1 MTRER
6 VLCRLEEIPD
16 GGARGLELP
25 DGTPVVAVRRGG
37 RVRVYVNRCPHTGLN
52 LEWRPDDFLTPEGD
66 LIRCATHDA
75 RFRIEDGLCVAG
87 PCAGDALEPVPVE
100 VRGGRVLLAEGRG
113 A

>member
-1 MTRER
+1 MSET

-25 DGTPVVAVRRGG
+25 DGTPVVAVRRGAA
-37 RVRVYVNRCPHTGLN
+37 VHVYVDRCPHTGVTLA
-52 LEWRPDDFLTPEGD
+52 WRPDDFLTPKGD

-87 PCAGDALEPVPVE
+87 PCAGDALERVPVV
-100 VRGGRVLLAEGRG
+100 VRGGRVLLAEGD
-113 A
+113 AA